1 MTTKFDEMA
10 IEAPSDAPT
19 PSSDAGGSMWITEL
33 SIRRPLLML
42 MAILSVMIFGLIAYS
57 RLGVDLFPSVEFP
70 VVSIT
75 VPYPGA
81 SPEVVESLVS
91 RPIEDAVS
99 GLADLDT
106 VSSTSSE
113 GVAVDRKSTRLNSS
127 H

>member
-1 MTTKFDEMA
+1 
-10 IEAPSDAPT
+10 
-19 PSSDAGGSMWITEL
+19 MWVTEL

-70 VVSIT
+70 VVSVT

-81 SPEVVESLVS
+81 SPEVVESLVT
-91 RPIEDAVS
+91 RPVEDAVS
-99 GLADLDT
+99 GLAYLDS

-113 GVAVDRKSTRLNSS
+113 GVAAAHQGWAGRMMWSVWRQEPSS
-127 H
+127 RWSLSAQPVAPA